1 MKKLKLVSL
10 AIAMASAAPTF
21 AGGLLTNTNQHVAF
35 NRMMSREASI
45 GIDGVYYNPAGV
57 VFMGEGHHLAIN
69 WQLAYQTRSI
79 ENDYALFKNNVN
91 NPITPR
97 TFKGKAFAPVIPSFQ
112 YAYNKGRWSLQA
124 SFALTGGG
132 GKCTFDNGLGSF
144 EKIVAETAMAACGLA
159 RTVDNVLG
167 NTLIQ
172 QGMLPAGQN
181 MEMFT
186 SDQAFGKTGKYS
198 YNSYMHGRQYYY
210 GLSVGAAYKFSDNF
224 SAFAGVRGVYAST
237 NYYGYV
243 ENIKVGNMPLYKV
256 LDPNKENAANIE
268 LSCDQSGIG
277 FTPIIGVDFKTG
289 KWNFSAKY
297 EFKTRIRLKNK
308 SVNQAPSISALP
320 DNLSRQMVGTL
331 TQVFTNKGM
340 TPEKAQAVAT
350 NTTQAVLTNGDVLK
364 TMAGLKTQFD
374 TELEEAIGEYED
386 GKKIAGDIPAYLALG
401 VGYSPVNAVRVNVG
415 FHWFDDKHAT
425 SYNNRQEKLKRGT
438 LEYNAGVEVDI
449 NKKITLSTGWQN
461 TNYGLP
467 DENLDTPASKRYM
480 DDKSFVVSS
489 NSVAFGGVYHINK
502 KMDLNVAYF
511 HTFYQHKKT
520 SENVQLTAQKS
531 FNYNS
536 DYTRNNNVFAVGLD
550 INF

>member
-1 MKKLKLVSL
+1 MLPLRTFLFKIIKMKKLKLVSL

-57 VFMGEGHHLAIN
+57 VFMDEGKHLAIN

-79 ENDYALFKNNVN
+79 ENDYALFTNNVN
-91 NPITPR
+91 NPTTPR

-112 YAYNKGRWSLQA
+112 YAYNKGNWSLQA
-124 SFALTGGG
+124 AFALTGGG

-144 EKIVAETAMAACGLA
+144 EKIVAETAIAACQLA
-159 RTVDNVLG
+159 GAVDQVASQYG
-167 NTLIQ
+167 V
-172 QGMLPAGQN
+172 PAV
-181 MEMFT
+181 F
-186 SDQAFGKTGKYS
+186 SRDKYFGKEGKYS

-210 GLSVGAAYKFSDNF
+210 GLSIGAAYKINDHL
-224 SAFAGVRGVYAST
+224 SAYAGVRGVYALT

-243 ENIKVGNMPLYKV
+243 EDIKVGNMPLYMV
-256 LDPNKENAANIE
+256 LDPTKEKAANIE
-268 LSCDQSGIG
+268 LSCDQSGLG
-277 FTPIIGVDFKTG
+277 FTPMLGIDFKTG
-289 KWNFSAKY
+289 RWNFAAKY

-308 SVNQAPSISALP
+308 SVNQTPSIGNLP
-320 DNLSRQMVGTL
+320 DNLRNAYIAGGV
-331 TQVFTNKGM
+331 
-340 TPEKAQAVAT
+340 PEQAADAILA
-350 NTTQAVLTNGDVLK
+350 NSAIQGAMGQ
-364 TMAGLKTQFD
+364 LKTQFD
-374 TELEEAIGEYED
+374 SKLEGAIGEYED
-386 GKKIAGDIPAYLALG
+386 GKKIAGDIPAYLAVG
-401 VGYSPVNAVRVNVG
+401 VGYSPVDAVRVNVG
-415 FHWFDDKHAT
+415 FHWFDDKNAT
-425 SYNNRQEKLKRGT
+425 SYKNRNKELDRGT
-438 LEYNAGVEVDI
+438 LEYNAGIEVDI

-520 SENVQLTAQKS
+520 SEKVQLTAQKS